1 MTVLIPRN
9 TTIPTRKCEIFTT
22 AEHNQTAVEI
32 HVLQGERPMAQD
44 NKSLGRFRL
53 EGIPPMPAG
62 VPQIEVCFDIDA
74 NGILHV
80 TAKEKST
87 GREASIT
94 IQNTTTL
101 SEEEI
106 QRMIEEAKRHAEEDR
121 KRKEHAE
128 LKNTLDS
135 ARVQAERVLQEKEGS
150 PEPRPGWRRPSG
162 RPRSSWNGTPPTPS
176 SRRPPRSF
184 SGRWRST
191 KRAPRRPRARDRTT

>member
-1 MTVLIPRN
+1 
-9 TTIPTRKCEIFTT
+9 
-22 AEHNQTAVEI
+22 
-32 HVLQGERPMAQD
+32 MAAD
-44 NKSLGRFRL
+44 NKSLGRFRR

-106 QRMIEEAKRHAEEDR
+106 QRMIAEAQRHAEEDR
-121 KRKEHAE
+121 RRKEHAE
-128 LKNTLDS
+128 LKNALDT
-135 ARVQAERVLQEKEGS
+135 ARVQAERVLNEKPGS
-150 PEPRPGWRRPSG
+150 LEAKARLEAAIARAKELVERDAPDPELKAATEELLQAVQAYEASATAGTTGG
-162 RPRSSWNGTPPTPS
+162 RPDDVIDADYKP
-176 SRRPPRSF
+176 
-184 SGRWRST
+184 
-191 KRAPRRPRARDRTT
+191 AE